1 LLNKLTSAKDR
12 LYAGSVSEIFV
23 KCASRSVSLSTSTL
37 PPWATVTGI
46 VLIIV
51 AVTKTLEGAWIV
63 LLIPLIVT
71 VFKATHQHYQH
82 VTSDLTLKGYG
93 THDPH
98 P

>member
-63 LLIPLIVT
+63 LLLIPLIVA
-71 VFKATHQHYQH
+71 VFKATRQHYQH
-82 VTSDLTLKGYG
+82 VASDLTLKVSG
-93 THDPH
+93 
-98 P
+98 